1 MPTMPSAYFNRHDPA
16 KNFDAHL
23 FRAGYAVQSA
33 EFNEIQSNAH
43 TRLQDVAD
51 AIFRDGDVIRDAR
64 VIVNAGTGATI
75 AEAGA
80 VYIRGAVRNVV
91 LKDMTVPLV
100 GLIAIGLYL
109 QETVITELEDPSLR
123 DPSIGT
129 RNYQEPGASRL
140 KIEAVWGFANDGQ
153 LGEFFPVYQVENGI
167 LRAKEPPPNL
177 DGVTQ
182 ALARYDRDS
191 SGGSYVVN
199 GLTVAAA
206 ADLVSGEQVY
216 TVSEG
221 RARVNGFGVEQTTS
235 RRLIYAATPDLR
247 LLDSEPH
254 TSTTVAA
261 QRIDLDRSPVAAIS
275 QVRITAQKT
284 ETLVHGGFTGAQD
297 PLPDTSV
304 ISILSA
310 TQGGT
315 TYVLGTDYKLTAG
328 KVDWS
333 LAGGEPAPGSSY
345 DVTYQY
351 IATVTPTAVDT
362 TGFTV
367 TGAVIGSLVLT
378 NYSQM
383 LPRVDSL
390 AMSAEGDLT
399 WIAGVSSDW
408 NPQAPAI
415 PNNLLLLANV
425 LQSWTPGRIV
435 NNDSIR
441 VVAMSELSVIQ
452 NKIDRLA
459 ELIAQQSLTSNAQ
472 LREAGAKK
480 GVLVDAF
487 LSDDMR
493 DLGSVQTAAIFNGE
507 LTLPISGVVTALPG
521 DVLTR
526 TSMAYG
532 LTAVLQQTLRTG
544 SMKVNPYMA
553 FDPIPATVVLTPA
566 IDRWTVVQTVSAGP
580 ITQRLTVGSGNA
592 SSTSSSTSTVLLS
605 SSRSAIETLRP
616 IDVHFTVSGFGANEA
631 LSALNFDGI
640 SVTPVAL

>member
-1 MPTMPSAYFNRHDPA
+1 MPTMPSAYFNRFDPS

-23 FRAGYAVQSA
+23 FRAGFAVQSA
-33 EFNEIQSNAH
+33 EFNEVQSSFAS
-43 TRLQDVAD
+43 RVQDISD

-64 VIVNAGTGATI
+64 VIVNAATGDTI

-199 GLTVAAA
+199 GLSVAAV
-206 ADLVSGEQVY
+206 ADLIGGEQVY

-221 RARVNGFGVEQTTS
+221 RARVNGFGVEQNTS
-235 RRLIYAATPDLR
+235 RRLIYAAIPDLR

-254 TSTTVAA
+254 ASTTVAA
-261 QRIDLDRSPVAAIS
+261 QRIDLDRSPVADIS
-275 QVRITAQKT
+275 QVRITKQVT
-284 ETLVHGGFTGAQD
+284 QTIVHGGFTGAQD

-310 TQGGT
+310 VQGAT
-315 TYVLGTDYKLTAG
+315 TYVLGTEYKLTAG

-333 LAGGEPAPGSSY
+333 LPGAEPDPGSSY

-351 IATVTPTAVDT
+351 IATVIPTAVDS

-367 TGAVIGSLVLT
+367 TGAVVDSLVLT

-383 LPRVDSL
+383 LPRIDSL
-390 AMSAEGDLT
+390 AISADGALT

-415 PNNLLLLANV
+415 PVNLLLLAKV
-425 LQSWTPGRIV
+425 RQTWTADRTV
-435 NNDSIR
+435 SNDSVR
-441 VVAMSELSVIQ
+441 VVPMSELSVIQ

-459 ELIAQQSLTSNAQ
+459 ELIAQQSLTSDAQ
-472 LREAGAKK
+472 LRESGVKK

-493 DLGSVQTAAIFNGE
+493 DLGSAQTAAIFGGE
-507 LTLPISGVVTALPG
+507 LTLPIAGVVAAVSADVSTRTALTYNLSP
-521 DVLTR
+521 
-526 TSMAYG
+526 
-532 LTAVLQQTLRTG
+532 VLQQTLRTG

-566 IDRWTVVQTVSAGP
+566 IDRWTVIETVSAGP

-592 SSTSSSTSTVLLS
+592 SSTGTSTSTVLLS

-616 IDVHFTVSGFGANEA
+616 IDVHFSVSGFGANEA
-631 LSALNFDGI
+631 LTALNFDGI
-640 SVTPVAL
+640 SVAATAI